1 VKRHSKVEYPN
12 CADKMLLGFEVNC
25 TGRSI
30 KYTLILSIVGEPDVD
45 RLRGAIQST
54 AQSHERLMTT
64 VRGGSFGHYR
74 QVHDSYIGEV
84 LEVRDPSAPQAQE
97 GPAKAG
103 IDKHLQNAH

>member
-1 VKRHSKVEYPN
+1 
-12 CADKMLLGFEVNC
+12 
-25 TGRSI
+25 
-30 KYTLILSIVGEPDVD
+30 
-45 RLRGAIQST
+45 
-54 AQSHERLMTT
+54 MTT